1 MSESLSLS
9 GYQARRGEIEIY
21 FDRTAADA
29 WAKLTSDAKVS
40 GIRATV
46 RAGRDAMRKTL
57 LFWMPADLKG
67 VRILDAGCGAGQ
79 LAIEA
84 ARRGADVVAVDV
96 AGTLVN
102 LARERAAQE
111 TFAGRIDFRT
121 GDMLSAEHGV
131 FDYVVAMDS
140 LIHYDAADIVRVLG
154 GLAPRTRSAIL
165 FTFAPKT
172 AALSAMHA
180 AGKLFPKSDR
190 APSIRPAAEAHL
202 RRSVGE
208 APALNGWMAA
218 RTKKISS
225 GFYTSQA
232 MELRPQ

>member
-1 MSESLSLS
+1 MSESLSFS
-9 GYQARRGEIEIY
+9 SYAARRGEIETY

-40 GIRATV
+40 GVRATV

-57 LFWMPADLKG
+57 LFWMPADLSG
-67 VRILDAGCGAGQ
+67 ARILDAGCGAGQ

-102 LARERAAQE
+102 LARERAANE
-111 TFAGRIDFRT
+111 TFAGSIDFRT
-121 GDMLSAEHGV
+121 GDMLDPALGA

-140 LIHYDAADIVRVLG
+140 LIHYDAADIVRVLA
-154 GLAPRTRSAIL
+154 GLAPRTRSAVL

-180 AGKLFPKSDR
+180 AGKLFPKGDR
-190 APSIRPAAEAHL
+190 APSIRPAAEARL
-202 RRSVGE
+202 RRIISE
-208 APALNGWMAA
+208 APTLKGWTGA

>member
-1 MSESLSLS
+1 MSDAAALSA
-9 GYQARRGEIEIY
+9 YDARRGEIETY

-57 LFWMPADLKG
+57 LFWMPADLRG
-67 VRILDAGCGAGQ
+67 ARILDAGCGAGQ
-79 LAIEA
+79 LSIEA

-102 LARERAAQE
+102 LARDRAAAE
-111 TFAGRIDFRT
+111 SFPGSIDFRT
-121 GDMLSAEHGV
+121 GDMLSAAHGA

-140 LIHYDAADIVRVLG
+140 LIHYDADDIVRVLE
-154 GLAPRTRSAIL
+154 GLAPRVREAML

-172 AALSAMHA
+172 AALSVMHA
-180 AGKLFPKSDR
+180 AGKLFPKADR
-190 APSIRPAAEAHL
+190 APSIRPAAETGL
-202 RRSVGE
+202 RAKIAGAAALKDW
-208 APALNGWMAA
+208 APA
-218 RTKKISS
+218 RTKKVSS

-232 MELRPQ
+232 MELRPR

>member
-9 GYQARRGEIEIY
+9 GYQARRGEIETY

-57 LFWMPADLKG
+57 LFWMPADLSG
-67 VRILDAGCGAGQ
+67 VRVLDAGCGAGQ

-102 LARERAAQE
+102 LARERAATE
-111 TFAGRIDFRT
+111 TFAGSIDFRT
-121 GDMLSAEHGV
+121 GDMLGAEHGA

-154 GLAPRTRSAIL
+154 GLAPRTRGAIL

-180 AGKLFPKSDR
+180 AGKLFPKADR
-190 APSIRPAAEAHL
+190 APSIRPAAEALL
-202 RRSVGE
+202 RRSVGGS
-208 APALNGWMAA
+208 PALKGWAAA

>member
-1 MSESLSLS
+1 MSDSLSMN
-9 GYQARRGEIEIY
+9 GYAARRGEIETY

-29 WAKLTSDAKVS
+29 WARLTSDAKVS
-40 GIRATV
+40 GVRATV

-57 LFWMPADLKG
+57 LFWMPADLSG
-67 VRILDAGCGAGQ
+67 ARVLDAGCGAGQ

-102 LARERAAQE
+102 LARERAAKE
-111 TFAGRIDFRT
+111 AFPGSIDFRT
-121 GDMLSAEHGV
+121 GDMLDPALGA

-154 GLAPRTRSAIL
+154 GLAPRTRSAVL

-172 AALSAMHA
+172 AALSVMHA
-180 AGKLFPKSDR
+180 AGKLFPKADR
-190 APSIRPAAEAHL
+190 APSIRPAAETSL
-202 RRSVGE
+202 RSKIGA
-208 APALNGWMAA
+208 APALLGWAAA
-218 RTKKISS
+218 RTRKISS

>member
-1 MSESLSLS
+1 MSDSLSMN
-9 GYQARRGEIEIY
+9 GYAARRGEIETY

-29 WAKLTSDAKVS
+29 WARLTSDAKVS
-40 GIRATV
+40 GVRATV

-57 LFWMPADLKG
+57 LFWMPADLSG
-67 VRILDAGCGAGQ
+67 ARVLDAGCGAGQ

-96 AGTLVN
+96 AGTLVK
-102 LARERAAQE
+102 LAGERAAKE
-111 TFAGRIDFRT
+111 EVAGSIDFRT
-121 GDMLSAEHGV
+121 GDMLDPALGA

-154 GLAPRTRSAIL
+154 GLAPRTRGAVL

-172 AALSAMHA
+172 AALSVLHA
-180 AGKLFPKSDR
+180 AGKFFPKGDR
-190 APSIRPAAEAHL
+190 APSIRPAAETTL
-202 RRSVGE
+202 RGKIGD
-208 APALNGWMAA
+208 APALQGWVAA
-218 RTKKISS
+218 RTRKISS

>member
-1 MSESLSLS
+1 MSDSLSLS
-9 GYQARRGEIEIY
+9 GYQARRGEIETY

-57 LFWMPADLKG
+57 LFWMPVDLRG
-67 VRILDAGCGAGQ
+67 VRLLDAGCGAGQ
-79 LAIEA
+79 LAIEV

-102 LARERAAQE
+102 LARERAAKE
-111 TFAGRIDFRT
+111 KFAGSIDFRT

-140 LIHYDAADIVRVLG
+140 LIHYEAADIVRVLG

-180 AGKLFPKSDR
+180 AGKLFPKADR
-190 APSIRPAAEAHL
+190 APSIRPAGEADL
-202 RRSVGE
+202 RRSVSA
-208 APALNGWMAA
+208 APALKDWTAA

>member
-1 MSESLSLS
+1 MSETSTTSA
-9 GYQARRGEIEIY
+9 YAARRGEIETY

-29 WAKLTSDAKVS
+29 WAKLTSDAPVS

-57 LFWMPADLKG
+57 LFWMPVDLTG
-67 VRILDAGCGAGQ
+67 ARVLDAGCGAGQ

-84 ARRGADVVAVDV
+84 ARRGAEVVAVDV
-96 AGTLVN
+96 AGTLIN
-102 LARERAAQE
+102 LARERAAKE
-111 TFAGRIDFRT
+111 EIAGSLDFRT
-121 GDMLSAEHGV
+121 GDMLDAELGA

-140 LIHYDAADIVRVLG
+140 LIHYDADDIVRVLS
-154 GLAPRTRSAIL
+154 GLAPRIREAMLI
-165 FTFAPKT
+165 TFAPKT

-180 AGKLFPKSDR
+180 AGKLFPKGDR
-190 APSIRPAAEAHL
+190 APSIRPAAETGL
-202 RRSVGE
+202 RAKIAAAAALKTW
-208 APALNGWMAA
+208 APA

-232 MELRPQ
+232 MELKQR

>member
-9 GYQARRGEIEIY
+9 GYQARRGEIETY

-67 VRILDAGCGAGQ
+67 VRVLDAGCGAGQ

-102 LARERAAQE
+102 LARERAAKE
-111 TFAGRIDFRT
+111 TFAGSIDFRT
-121 GDMLSAEHGV
+121 GDMLSADHGA

-154 GLAPRTRSAIL
+154 GLAPRTRGAVL

-180 AGKLFPKSDR
+180 AGKLFPKADR
-190 APSIRPAAEAHL
+190 APSIRPAAEAAL
-202 RRSVGE
+202 RRSVAE
-208 APALNGWMAA
+208 AQSLKGWTAA

>member
-9 GYQARRGEIEIY
+9 GYAARRGEIETY

-29 WAKLTSDAKVS
+29 WAKLTSDVKVS
-40 GIRATV
+40 GVRATV

-57 LFWMPADLKG
+57 LFWMPADLAG
-67 VRILDAGCGAGQ
+67 ARILDAGCGAGQ
-79 LAIEA
+79 LAVEA

-96 AGTLVN
+96 AGTLVD
-102 LARERAAQE
+102 LARERAAKE
-111 TFAGRIDFRT
+111 TFPGSIDFRT
-121 GDMLSAEHGV
+121 GDMLDPALGA
-131 FDYVVAMDS
+131 FDFVVAMDS
-140 LIHYDAADIVRVLG
+140 LIHYDADDIVRVLE
-154 GLAPRTRSAIL
+154 GLAPRVADAML

-180 AGKLFPKSDR
+180 AGKLFPKADR
-190 APSIRPAAEAHL
+190 APSIRPAAEARL
-202 RRSVGE
+202 RRSIRE
-208 APALNGWMAA
+208 APALNGWTAA

>member
-1 MSESLSLS
+1 MNNAMPHSA
-9 GYQARRGEIEIY
+9 YDARRGEIETY

-40 GIRATV
+40 GVRATV

-57 LFWMPADLKG
+57 LFWMPVDLKG
-67 VRILDAGCGAGQ
+67 VRVLDAGCGAGQ
-79 LAIEA
+79 LSIEA

-102 LARERAAQE
+102 LARERAEKE
-111 TFAGRIDFRT
+111 TFAGSIDFRT
-121 GDMLSAEHGV
+121 GDMLDKGLGD

-140 LIHYDAADIVRVLG
+140 LIHYEADDIVRVLE
-154 GLAPRTRSAIL
+154 GLAPRIRDAML

-172 AALSAMHA
+172 AALSTMHA
-180 AGKLFPKSDR
+180 IGKLFPKGDR
-190 APSIRPAAEAHL
+190 APSIRPAGDAGL
-202 RRSVGE
+202 RARIAVASGLNTW
-208 APALNGWMAA
+208 APA
-218 RTKKISS
+218 RTKKVSS

>member
-1 MSESLSLS
+1 MSESVSLS
-9 GYQARRGEIEIY
+9 AYDARRGEIETY

-29 WAKLTSDAKVS
+29 WAKLTSNAKVS

-46 RAGRDAMRKTL
+46 RAGRDEMRKTL

-67 VRILDAGCGAGQ
+67 VRLLDAGCGAGQ

-102 LARERAAQE
+102 LARERAERE
-111 TFAGRIDFRT
+111 TFAGSIDFRT
-121 GDMLSAEHGV
+121 GDMLGAEHGA

-140 LIHYDAADIVRVLG
+140 LIHYDADDIVRVLE
-154 GLAPRTRSAIL
+154 GLAPRVNDAIL

-180 AGKLFPKSDR
+180 IGKLFPKGDR
-190 APSIRPAAEAHL
+190 APSIRPAADAGL
-202 RRSVGE
+202 RAKIAATRALKEWAPVRS
-208 APALNGWMAA
+208 
-218 RTKKISS
+218 KKVSS

-232 MELRPQ
+232 MELRPR